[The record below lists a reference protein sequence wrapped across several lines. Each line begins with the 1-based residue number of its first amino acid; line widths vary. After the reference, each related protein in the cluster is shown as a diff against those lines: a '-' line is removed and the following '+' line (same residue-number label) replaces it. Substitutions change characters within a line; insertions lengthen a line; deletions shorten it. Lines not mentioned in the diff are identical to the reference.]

1 MKKKIDP
8 ITPINN
14 AYQDETGKTSALG
27 HLALGLFLYP
37 IVGGE
42 LSCQDNHSSL
52 AGTDSARTN

>member
-14 AYQDETGKTSALG
+14 AYQDGTGKTSALG

-42 LSCQDNHSSL
+42 LSCQDNH
-52 AGTDSARTN
+52 